1 MTPTEGTVR
10 VLVVDDQPL
19 ARIGLIRILDPE
31 PGMQVV
37 GECADG
43 DEVVAGVDRHRP
55 DVVLMDIRMK
65 RVDGAEAIRRLAA
78 VVPDPPRVIALTTFD
93 DDETVAAALSAGAA
107 GFVLKDAPGEDIV
120 RAIRV
125 VASGAAWLDPSV
137 TARVLATYRATA
149 LPRAAE
155 QQAVSRLTERERE
168 VLVLMAQGRSNREIA
183 ADLVIGEGTV
193 KTHVGR
199 VLNKLDLRDRS
210 AAIVFAFDHGLAT
223 PGS

>member
-78 VVPDPPRVIALTTFD
+78 VVPDP
-93 DDETVAAALSAGAA
+93 
-107 GFVLKDAPGEDIV
+107 
-120 RAIRV
+120 RA
-125 VASGAAWLDPSV
+125 
-137 TARVLATYRATA
+137 
-149 LPRAAE
+149 
-155 QQAVSRLTERERE
+155 
-168 VLVLMAQGRSNREIA
+168 
-183 ADLVIGEGTV
+183 
-193 KTHVGR
+193 
-199 VLNKLDLRDRS
+199 
-210 AAIVFAFDHGLAT
+210 
-223 PGS
+223 